1 MVKIIRHLANN
12 CQFHPEL
19 FQIRMWKNLHLNWTS
34 ALRSDPTQPAA
45 SLTQDKD
52 TILGE
57 KVWLILAN
65 LRYSR
70 ALILTLWTKA
80 ILGSGW
86 AVNTPRSSIGLGQ
99 VVRIL
104 ISDQWTRLGVYN
116 AGHQWL
122 LTLIWF
128 SVRQAGQAGLR
139 PSSALC
145 VTSLNL
151 TGPSA
156 VLPGTLPA
164 KPH

>member
-1 MVKIIRHLANN
+1 MSKQKSNCHFMVKIIRHLANN

-34 ALRSDPTQPAA
+34 AVRSDPTQPAA

-99 VVRIL
+99 VVRLL
-104 ISDQWTRLGVYN
+104 ISGQHWQFIMLAINGCSHWCDSVFAVARLDSGP
-116 AGHQWL
+116 AQH
-122 LTLIWF
+122 
-128 SVRQAGQAGLR
+128 SVW
-139 PSSALC
+139 
-145 VTSLNL
+145 
-151 TGPSA
+151 
-156 VLPGTLPA
+156 
-164 KPH
+164 PH